1 MPYVIGCVSQKGGP
15 GKSTFARGLGVG
27 FALNDWQVLLADLDT
42 KQGTATAWQQRRL
55 AAGHLPEV
63 PVQMFANVAT
73 ALRRAGQ
80 ADIVIVDGAPHASAE
95 TVEIA
100 RAADLLLIPTGLAL
114 DDLEPAVTLANT
126 LTDRHDIPRERL
138 AFALCKTGSSAAE
151 LEAAREYLGKTRF
164 ATLAG
169 AIPHKPAFSRAMDA
183 GLSVIETPYRAPR
196 EQALEVVQAAIARF
210 EQLIGDAR

>member
-1 MPYVIGCVSQKGGP
+1 MPYVIGCASQKGGP
-15 GKSTFARGLGVG
+15 GKSTLARALGAA
-27 FALNDWQVLLADLDT
+27 FALNDWQVLVADLDT

-55 AAGHLPEV
+55 HAGITPEV

-80 ADIVIVDGAPHASAE
+80 ADIVIIDGAPHASAE

-126 LTDRHDIPRERL
+126 LADRHDIPRERL
-138 AFALCKTGSSAAE
+138 TFALCKTGSSLAE

-164 ATLAG
+164 TILDG
-169 AIPHKPAFSRAMDA
+169 AIPQKPAFSRAMDA
-183 GLSVIETPYRAPR
+183 GLSVIETPYKAPR
-196 EQALEVVQAAIARF
+196 EQALQVVQAAIARF
-210 EQLIGDAR
+210 EQLIASAS